1 MGSERGRMLN
11 EKADGRGRWWGPR
24 LSLSALPPRRVPGS
38 SGLAAGL
45 PQPSSRVVFIYLPA
59 YLHVGLQPQ
68 RSGIVFLGHLP
79 VFIQLG
85 PKRLFNKHPLTQ
97 SPPFPSSFKL
107 KVNLSNHVYK
117 FKTHHSH

>member
-1 MGSERGRMLN
+1 MRRLMAEASGVALDSVCLPCPLAESQ
-11 EKADGRGRWWGPR
+11 APQASGPD
-24 LSLSALPPRRVPGS
+24 APC
-38 SGLAAGL
+38 AAGL
-45 PQPSSRVVFIYLPA
+45 PQPSSRVVFIYLPP
-59 YLHVGLQPQ
+59 YLHVRLQPQ
-68 RSGIVFLGHLP
+68 RSGIVFFGYLP

-85 PKRLFNKHPLTQ
+85 PERLFNKHPLTQ

>member
-1 MGSERGRMLN
+1 MR
-11 EKADGRGRWWGPR
+11 R
-24 LSLSALPPRRVPGS
+24 LMAEAGGGALDSVCLPCPLAESQAPQASL
-38 SGLAAGL
+38 AGL